1 MTQTQPPILT
11 GQHIGQAHYAT
22 RALLE
27 TSLGKTDLSFPSWLM
42 ASFIATAGP
51 VVTEAAAIE
60 RITGGLKVDDATAHN
75 ALDDLI
81 GAGYVVRTTDATEP
95 SVELTETGGALVQQ
109 LLTATSGIAERL
121 YGDLSPTDLETARRV
136 LQTVTERANA
146 ELAAAS

>member
-27 TSLGKTDLSFPSWLM
+27 TSLAKTGIPFAGWLM

-60 RITGGLKVDDATAHN
+60 RITDGLKVDERTAGDA
-75 ALDDLI
+75 LEQLV
-81 GAGYVVRTTDATEP
+81 GAGWVKRTPGEP
-95 SVELTETGGALVQQ
+95 PRIELAPSGAARVQELTA
-109 LLTATSGIAERL
+109 ATSGIAARL
-121 YGDLSPTDLETARRV
+121 YGDIAPDDLEIARRV
-136 LQTVTERANA
+136 LETVTERANA
-146 ELAAAS
+146 ELAAD

>member
-27 TSLGKTDLSFPSWLM
+27 TSLAKTGIPFASWLL

-60 RITGGLKVDDATAHN
+60 RITDGLKVDRGTAQD
-75 ALDDLI
+75 ALDVLVA
-81 GAGYVVRTTDATEP
+81 AGLVARTSGEP
-95 SVELTETGGALVQQ
+95 PQVELTASGAVRVQE
-109 LLTATSGIAERL
+109 LTAATSRI
-121 YGDLSPTDLETARRV
+121 
-136 LQTVTERANA
+136 
-146 ELAAAS
+146 

>member
-27 TSLGKTDLSFPSWLM
+27 ASLAKTGTPFVNWLM

-60 RITGGLKVDDATAHN
+60 RITDGLKVDEATARA
-75 ALDDLI
+75 ALEDLI
-81 GAGYVVRTTDATEP
+81 ATGVVARTADTPA
-95 SVELTETGGALVQQ
+95 SVELTPSGDALVRN
-109 LLTATSGIAERL
+109 LTAATSGIAERL
-121 YGDLSPTDLETARRV
+121 YGDLSPDDLETARRV
-136 LQTVTERANA
+136 LVTVTERANT
-146 ELAAAS
+146 ELGARV